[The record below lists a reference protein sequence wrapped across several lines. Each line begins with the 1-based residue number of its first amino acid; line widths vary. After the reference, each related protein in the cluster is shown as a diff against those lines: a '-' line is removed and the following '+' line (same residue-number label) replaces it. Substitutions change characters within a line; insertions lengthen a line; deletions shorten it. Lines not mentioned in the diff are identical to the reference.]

1 MDTGF
6 WIGAIIVIAILVV
19 AWKLSPRFRK
29 GVDKVVDRDGD
40 GRPFQ

>member
-19 AWKLSPRFRK
+19 AWKLSPRFRSK
-29 GVDKVVDRDGD
+29 VDKVVDRDGD
-40 GRPFQ
+40 GRPFK